1 MEAVFADSATE
12 DIKFVNPDLI
22 AQVRALEQHIDQM
35 KRGMSQIGTTDVLS
49 QQTARFVQKWG
60 INVR

>member
-49 QQTARFVQKWG
+49 QKTVRFVRKWRCD
-60 INVR
+60 V

>member
-12 DIKFVNPDLI
+12 DIKFVNPDLV
-22 AQVRALEQHIDQM
+22 AQVRALEQNIDQM

-60 INVR
+60 SDV

>member
-49 QQTARFVQKWG
+49 QKAAQFVRKWRCD
-60 INVR
+60 V

>member
-35 KRGMSQIGTTDVLS
+35 KGGMSQIGTTDMLN
-49 QQTARFVQKWG
+49 QKTARFVRKWG
-60 INVR
+60 CDV